1 LFWPFSGIPK
11 NKSKQISV
19 DIHYSWIFS
28 GRRNYRALV
37 RPHKNKEN
45 VMKSYLRLVLSGAL
59 LIAMAAAFAGCSG
72 QPATAALPVPSPT
85 NAVIQDRPVP
95 TASSQ
100 PVLEITGPEKSISL
114 TMQELEA
121 LPVTEGYAGIKSSTG
136 KITPPVPFKGVA
148 LKDLTALMGGMDET
162 TGFNVVAEDGYS
174 ITFSYDQIQN
184 GSFVAYDPATG
195 AELKNPVPLTAIL
208 AYEMDGKPLDPKED
222 GTLRLAII
230 SPELNQV
237 TDGHWSVKWVNT
249 LEAKSLGE
257 DWTLHAVGGI
267 DKTIDRAS
275 IESCGAPQCHG
286 TTWTDDKAQQW
297 VGVPLWLLVG
307 SADDEIEHEGP
318 AFNDKLADAGYTVD
332 VVVGDGYTVTFDAAR
347 LNRNN
352 NIIAAYK
359 VNENPLPEEYYPLRL
374 VGSDLQKNEMVG
386 MIKELKVNG
395 VPAVSVETAPTEP
408 ASTEAAAATVSDA
421 DATLGITGSVNEE
434 QFLNEAALRAMQV
447 VKVIAPNAKGVSSNF
462 EGVRLNAL
470 LDLAGILDSATTI
483 HFTASDGYS
492 VDVPVTDLR
501 ACTDCLL
508 GFTNTPEKFKLVMP
522 GMTSE
527 FWVKD
532 VNSIKVR

>member
-1 LFWPFSGIPK
+1 
-11 NKSKQISV
+11 
-19 DIHYSWIFS
+19 
-28 GRRNYRALV
+28 
-37 RPHKNKEN
+37 
-45 VMKSYLRLVLSGAL
+45 MKPYLYLILSGAL
-59 LIAMAAAFAGCSG
+59 LIAMAAAFAACSG
-72 QPATAALPVPSPT
+72 QPATQAMPEPSPT
-85 NAVIQDRPVP
+85 EAIVQDTPVP
-95 TASSQ
+95 TMSPQ
-100 PVLEITGPEKSISL
+100 PVLEIVGPDKSIGL

-136 KITPPVPFKGVA
+136 KITPPIPFKGVA

-174 ITFSYDQIQN
+174 ITFSYDQIQS
-184 GSFVAYDPATG
+184 GSFIAYDPATG
-195 AELKNPVPLTAIL
+195 AELKNPVELTAIL
-208 AYEMDGKPLDPKED
+208 AYEMDGKALDPKED

-237 TDGHWSVKWVNT
+237 TDGHWSVKWVNR
-249 LEAKSLGE
+249 LEAKNLGE
-257 DWTLHAVGGI
+257 DWALHAVGGI

-307 SADDEIEHEGP
+307 SVDDEVEHEGP

-332 VVVGDGYTVTFDAAR
+332 VVAGDGYTVTFDASR
-347 LNRNN
+347 LKRND
-352 NIIAAYK
+352 NIIAAYN

-386 MIKELKVNG
+386 MIKELKVDG
-395 VPAVSVETAPTEP
+395 VPLANADATPTDP
-408 ASTEAAAATVSDA
+408 ASAEPTAKTVAEA
-421 DATLGITGSVNEE
+421 DATLSVTGTVNEE
-434 QFLNEAALRAMQV
+434 KFLNEATLRAMEV
-447 VKVIAPNAKGVSSNF
+447 VKITAPNAKGVSTNF

-470 LDLAGILDSATTI
+470 LDLAGIPDSATTVRL
-483 HFTASDGYS
+483 TALDGYY
-492 VDVPVTDLR
+492 VEVPVVDLR
-501 ACTDCLL
+501 SCTDCLL

-522 GMTSE
+522 GMSSE
-527 FWVKD
+527 YWVKD